1 MNRVLLA
8 LQSAPYF
15 GAELLRSLERPQ
27 QRAGVQE
34 QSHGSTNSSAD
45 RLQSLEMWNFTLP
58 ASVPS
63 FRFPAGRGG
72 GENKATGFLLRP

>member
-1 MNRVLLA
+1 MNTNKIGNEILRRSRTQFA
-8 LQSAPYF
+8 QNILQEKYYGFMSFSA
-15 GAELLRSLERPQ
+15 E
-27 QRAGVQE
+27 
-34 QSHGSTNSSAD
+34 

-72 GENKATGFLLRP
+72 GENKATDFLLRP

>member
-1 MNRVLLA
+1 MNTNNIGNEILRRSRTQFV
-8 LQSAPYF
+8 QSIF
-15 GAELLRSLERPQ
+15 
-27 QRAGVQE
+27 QE
-34 QSHGSTNSSAD
+34 KYYGFTNSSAA

>member
-1 MNRVLLA
+1 MNTNNIGNEILRRGRTEFV
-8 LQSAPYF
+8 QSIF
-15 GAELLRSLERPQ
+15 
-27 QRAGVQE
+27 QE
-34 QSHGSTNSSAD
+34 HSHGSTSSSAE

-63 FRFPAGRGG
+63 FRLPAGRGG